1 MGTGVARAS
10 IISFAVLLLA
20 AASAFA
26 QPAQVILIRH
36 AEKPDDPDDIHLNT
50 KGRQRAAALVPYFQE
65 TPELLKFGPP
75 AAIYAAR
82 PGGGGIKS
90 QRCPETV
97 QGLAKALKVEVLMP
111 WRNDDYAKLAKEILA
126 EKQYAGK
133 MVLVCWHHSTLP
145 ELAREFK
152 APGVPATWPD
162 RTYDRT
168 WVLTF
173 PNDGPVVFEN
183 LPQRLMFGDSKK

>member
-1 MGTGVARAS
+1 
-10 IISFAVLLLA
+10 
-20 AASAFA
+20 
-26 QPAQVILIRH
+26 
-36 AEKPDDPDDIHLNT
+36 
-50 KGRQRAAALVPYFQE
+50 
-65 TPELLKFGPP
+65 
-75 AAIYAAR
+75 
-82 PGGGGIKS
+82 
-90 QRCPETV
+90 
-97 QGLAKALKVEVLMP
+97 
-111 WRNDDYAKLAKEILA
+111 
-126 EKQYAGK
+126 